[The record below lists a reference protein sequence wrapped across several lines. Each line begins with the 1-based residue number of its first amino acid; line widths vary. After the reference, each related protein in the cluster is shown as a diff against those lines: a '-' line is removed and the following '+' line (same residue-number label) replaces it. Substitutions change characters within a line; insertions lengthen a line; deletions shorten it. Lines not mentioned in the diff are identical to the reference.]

1 MISGVTIAKYIQYL
15 RDLAMAKI
23 PQIKPYFQLD
33 PALGGLEASLKMEV
47 RDYNWRMISREIEK
61 FGIRLLKHVRVGVL
75 SGDYKEIMDLLYF
88 LANFEK
94 QGGPAQISQAV
105 ALAALMPPL
114 PGKTNPYSGL
124 NAQ

>member
-1 MISGVTIAKYIQYL
+1 M
-15 RDLAMAKI
+15 RDQAYAKI

-33 PALGGLEASLKMEV
+33 PALGGLEASLKIEV
-47 RDYNWRMISREIEK
+47 REYNWRMISREIEK
-61 FGIRLLKHVRVGVL
+61 FGIKMMKHVRVGVL
-75 SGDYKEIMDLLYF
+75 AGDHKEIMDLLYF

-105 ALAALMPPL
+105 ALAALMPPI

-124 NAQ
+124 NA